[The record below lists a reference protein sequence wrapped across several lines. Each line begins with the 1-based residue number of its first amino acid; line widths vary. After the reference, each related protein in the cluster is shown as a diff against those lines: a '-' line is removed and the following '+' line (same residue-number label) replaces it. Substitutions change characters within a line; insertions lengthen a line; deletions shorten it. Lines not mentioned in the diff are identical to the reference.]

1 LRARLEYPLVAN
13 LFRLSPMNPPSANPS
28 SQPTGP
34 RYWRSLDE
42 LSDTPAFRQ
51 WVEREFPE
59 GATEWSDP
67 LTRRHFVKI
76 MSASFLLAGLGMTGC
91 RRPEENIYPFSKMP
105 EDYVHGVPQFFATAM
120 PSRLGAQALVVKSH
134 DGRPVKVEGNPQH
147 PFGMAG
153 TDRFAQ
159 ASILNLYDPDRAVR
173 FTRQGNPVARDAAL
187 ECLAAMAKELVA
199 NGGEGVC
206 FLMEQSSSP
215 SRARLQECISR
226 RYPKARW
233 FVYEP
238 VDFSAARQAATG
250 AHAAAGLSPFY
261 RLDRAKVIVSLDS
274 DFISG
279 EEDGARL
286 MRDFAR
292 GRRIEK
298 PADNL
303 SRLYVAES
311 LMTLT
316 GSNAD
321 HRLTL
326 APGQIAALAARLAA
340 EVLALAATPETGEL
354 AAALQ
359 NTTLPAGV
367 KPEWV
372 KECAKDLAANRGA
385 CVVLAGH
392 GQPAAVHLLVQAINR
407 ALGNEGRT
415 VELLPFD
422 EPKSGGIGELAAA
435 LNAGEVRTL
444 VLCGGNPVYNAPA
457 DLDWAATQRKAKTI
471 LRLGYYEDET
481 AAVCDWHFPA
491 AHYLESW
498 GDARTSDGTVLS
510 VQPLIAPLFGG
521 LTELEFLARLAG
533 LEPFSPCEIARE
545 TLRQRAGG
553 ADFEERWKRFLHDG
567 FLADS
572 AGRHVDAPF
581 QWAKVV
587 ACVRAL
593 ETAPSPSKDKLEA
606 VFVRDYS
613 VDDGRFNNN
622 GWLQEMPDPITKVT
636 WENVISLSAKT
647 ARELGVYFENP
658 ERGPLY
664 VRRVTVELNGRQ
676 VEGPVWIQPGQADY
690 TVGLALGYG
699 RQKTGRVGKDAG
711 FNAYR
716 LRESKSPHVA
726 CGASL
731 KPTDRRQLVAVTQ
744 DHWAMEARP
753 IVREANLESFR
764 EHPDF
769 AHKMDL
775 DAHEPHVGELYT
787 HPHKKYPAMKGV
799 HQWGMVVDQ
808 NACLG
813 CAACV
818 IACQSENNIPIVGKD
833 QVSRGREMQWMRIDR
848 YFSVAPEDKDLANP
862 QVVNQPML
870 CQHCENAP
878 CENVCPVNAT
888 VHDEEGLNLMVYN
901 RCVGTRYCS
910 NNCPYKVRRFNY
922 FDYNQRPLDQL
933 YRGPLAP
940 KGMPDIV
947 QMVKNPEVTVRM
959 RGVMEKCTFCV
970 QRIEQAKIA
979 QKIKAR
985 DSGDVR
991 VPDGTIT
998 PACVQACPAEALVFG
1013 DVSDPASRVSRAKE
1027 QPRNYSVLGF
1037 LNVKPRTTYLA
1048 RVRNPNPAMPD
1059 YAQQPL
1065 SLAEYARHQGDP
1077 LAEKHEAGDG
1087 KGGH

>member
-1 LRARLEYPLVAN
+1 
-13 LFRLSPMNPPSANPS
+13 MNPPSANTP
-28 SQPTGP
+28 QPPTGP

-42 LSDTPAFRQ
+42 LADTPAFRQ

-59 GATEWSDP
+59 GATEWRDP
-67 LTRRHFVKI
+67 VTRRHFVKI

-120 PSRLGAQALVVKSH
+120 PSRGGAQSLLVKSL
-134 DGRPVKVEGNPQH
+134 DGRPIKIEGNPQH
-147 PFGMAG
+147 PFGMGG

-173 FTRQGNPVARDAAL
+173 FVRQGNKATREVAMGF
-187 ECLAAMAKELVA
+187 LAATAKELA
-199 NGGEGVC
+199 ASGGEGVC
-206 FLMEQSSSP
+206 FLMKQSSSP
-215 SRARLQECISR
+215 SRARLQEMISS
-226 RYPKARW
+226 RYPKVRW
-233 FVYEP
+233 FTYEP
-238 VDFSAARQAATG
+238 VDFSVARQAATE
-250 AHAAAGLSPFY
+250 AHQTAGLSPFY

-279 EEDGARL
+279 EDDGARL

-298 PADNL
+298 PTDNL
-303 SRLYVAES
+303 SRLYVVES

-316 GSNAD
+316 GANSD
-321 HRLTL
+321 HRLRL
-326 APGQIAALAARLAA
+326 ASSQIGAVAARLAA
-340 EVLALAATPETGEL
+340 EVLTQAAASEAGEL
-354 AAALQ
+354 VAALQ
-359 NTTLPAGV
+359 SVSLPADV

-372 KECAKDLAANRGA
+372 KECAKDLLANRGA

-392 GQPAAVHLLVQAINR
+392 RQPLAVHLLAQAINR

-415 VELLPFD
+415 VELFSVA
-422 EPKSGGIGELAAA
+422 EPKTGTVQELAKA
-435 LNAGEVRTL
+435 LNAGEVKTL
-444 VLCGGNPVYNAPA
+444 VICGGNPVYNAPA
-457 DLDWAATQRKAKTI
+457 DLDWGATQRKAKTVV
-471 LRLGYYEDET
+471 RLGYYEDET
-481 AAVCDWHFPA
+481 TAICDWHFPA

-521 LTELEFLARLAG
+521 LTELEFLARLTG
-533 LEPFSPCEIARE
+533 LEPFNSYEIVRE
-545 TLRQRAGG
+545 TLRQRVDA
-553 ADFEERWKRFLHDG
+553 ANFEERWKRFLHDG
-567 FLADS
+567 FLAGS
-572 AGRHVDAPF
+572 AGWHVDAPF
-581 QWAKVV
+581 NWAKV
-587 ACVRAL
+587 AERVRVL
-593 ETAPSPSKDKLEA
+593 DTAPKPSKNKLEV
-606 VFVRDYS
+606 VFHRDYS
-613 VDDGRFNNN
+613 LDDGRFNNN
-622 GWLQEMPDPITKVT
+622 GWLQELPDPITKVT
-636 WENVISLSAKT
+636 WENVILLSAKT

-658 ERGPLY
+658 ERGRLHVP
-664 VRRVTVELNGRQ
+664 RAKIELDGRQ
-676 VEGPVWIQPGQADY
+676 IEGPVWIQPGQTDY

-699 RQKTGRVGKDAG
+699 RQKTGRVGQQSG
-711 FNAYR
+711 FDAYR
-716 LRESKSPHVA
+716 LRSSKSPHFA
-726 CGASL
+726 GGATL
-731 KPTDRRQLVAVTQ
+731 KAAGQQQLVAVTQ
-744 DHWAMEARP
+744 DHWAMEGRP

-775 DAHEPHVGELYT
+775 DAHEPHVGALYP
-787 HPHKKYPAMKGV
+787 HPNAQNPAMKGV

-808 NACLG
+808 NACVG

-833 QVSRGREMQWMRIDR
+833 QVARGREMHWIRLDR
-848 YFSVAPEDKDLANP
+848 YFSVAPEDKDLAAP
-862 QVVNQPML
+862 QVVNQPMF

-922 FDYNQRPLDQL
+922 FDFNRRPLDQL

-940 KGMPDIV
+940 GGMPDLV
-947 QMVKNPEVTVRM
+947 QMVKNPDVTVRM

-985 DSGDVR
+985 DSGSVR

-998 PACVQACPAEALVFG
+998 PACAQACPAEALVFG
-1013 DVSDPASRVSRAKE
+1013 DVSDPNSRVSRIKE
-1027 QPRNYSVLGF
+1027 QSRNYSVLGF

-1065 SLAEYARHQGDP
+1065 SLAEYSRRNGDP
-1077 LAEKHEAGDG
+1077 MAEDHAPDAK